1 MGISEDIKQGSF
13 RNNRLKA
20 HINILYSYNWLRDKI
35 NPIFKKHGLL
45 EQHFNVL
52 KIVKGSHPK
61 KVSPGYIIEVMLDKK
76 RDLTRLVDKLV
87 KLGLLVRNTNSVNRR
102 KVEIGITEEGMELV
116 QRIDADLI
124 QAEETLMNLD
134 EEEAGQLSDLL
145 DKMRKQ

>member
-1 MGISEDIKQGSF
+1 MGISEDIRQDSF

-35 NPIFKKHGLL
+35 TPTFKTHGLL

-87 KLGLLVRNTNSVNRR
+87 KLGLLDRNTNAVNRR
-102 KVEIGITEEGMELV
+102 KVEISITEKGLALVEQIDKELINIEEG
-116 QRIDADLI
+116 
-124 QAEETLMNLD
+124 LMNLN
-134 EEEAGQLSDLL
+134 EEEAGLLSDLL
-145 DKMRKQ
+145 DKMRT